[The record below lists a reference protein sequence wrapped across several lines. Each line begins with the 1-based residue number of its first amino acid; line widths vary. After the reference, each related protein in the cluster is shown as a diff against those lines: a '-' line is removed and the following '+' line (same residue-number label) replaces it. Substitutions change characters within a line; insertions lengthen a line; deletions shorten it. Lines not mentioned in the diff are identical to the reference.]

1 MGFGIALFGYACLI
15 FNEIGGGILSAIL
28 LGYGL
33 FLASRLDMG
42 FLKGAVSALF
52 MLPRGIVNLL
62 ASFTSFELEN
72 YPIINGITFYLHLI
86 AWMVTTYFWLI
97 TVVKI
102 ARNCNAPK
110 LERQARNR
118 LVLSVAF
125 LSLVMGAE
133 ALKLLGVA
141 IEYQSFLAMAEYIA
155 QYFIII
161 VNTLFMHTCFI
172 LITSQKQYE
181 KDKQQI
187 AKERAAALEKRH
199 KEAQTLNEKRKK

>member
-1 MGFGIALFGYACLI
+1 MGFGIALFGYACLV
-15 FNEIGGGILSAIL
+15 FNEIGGGVLAAIL

-62 ASFTSFELEN
+62 ASFTSFEPAN
-72 YPIINGITFYLHLI
+72 HPIINGITFYLHLI
-86 AWMVTTYFWLI
+86 AWMVATYFWLI

-102 ARNCNAPK
+102 ARRCNAPK

-125 LSLVMGAE
+125 LSLVMT
-133 ALKLLGVA
+133 V
-141 IEYQSFLAMAEYIA
+141 
-155 QYFIII
+155 
-161 VNTLFMHTCFI
+161 
-172 LITSQKQYE
+172 
-181 KDKQQI
+181 
-187 AKERAAALEKRH
+187 
-199 KEAQTLNEKRKK
+199 